1 DQDLERRNRLTATG
15 LDLNAGSTSASDG
28 TIASTGICVSELG
41 GVGPDRDVL
50 ALFWRRAGA
59 AGATDRPQPRIG
71 KGQERTG
78 ATGLE
83 PATSGVTGRRSNQ
96 LNYAPERREIVAAVP
111 RPGRSPGVSADFRGE
126 PRRLDCGGRDRA
138 RRAQRLPARAPDGS
152 AVARGARGGR
162 ARRGTL
168 RTRDRRWREP
178 VRAARRTRRRGDRR
192 HARADG
198 RRVHRPLGARADL
211 DPAAAALARLRRR

>member
-96 LNYAPERREIVAAVP
+96 LNYAPERREIVAAH
-111 RPGRSPGVSADFRGE
+111 RIAGAGAGGAGRLEG
-126 PRRLDCGGRDRA
+126 
-138 RRAQRLPARAPDGS
+138 
-152 AVARGARGGR
+152 
-162 ARRGTL
+162 
-168 RTRDRRWREP
+168 
-178 VRAARRTRRRGDRR
+178 
-192 HARADG
+192 
-198 RRVHRPLGARADL
+198 
-211 DPAAAALARLRRR
+211 